1 MKATWYEF
9 KAKSDETEILLYDE
23 IGGFGI
29 SASAFVA
36 ELQSV
41 PKNHRLVLRIH
52 SPGGSVLDGNVIANA
67 IKAHPGGVT
76 THIDGLA
83 ASMASVL
90 AIAGRPARMA
100 ANGLLMIHNVSGGVY
115 GDSAEMRRTAAL
127 MEKVQESVIAAY
139 VNRTGKPRDVI
150 VKMMDDETWMNAEE
164 AKAFGFVDSITA
176 ENEAMAAK
184 FDLSKFRNARKF
196 DTTNNQH
203 IKPMII
209 ETPEYLALIAEHKI
223 ACEQGVTLKANF
235 EALTAEKTDLSAKL
249 SEATN
254 KLTDADKAITELKA
268 SIEKTAAEH
277 AAALSDFDKKVSAK
291 AATMLAQTG
300 TTPVVIGSPAAP
312 EPNALIAQFDAIK
325 DPIERTRFYR
335 ANKAAID
342 ATFRK

>member
-115 GDSAEMRRTAAL
+115 GDSAEMRRTAMTCTRIDQRLPGARL
-127 MEKVQESVIAAY
+127 VTRQSW
-139 VNRTGKPRDVI
+139 RPI
-150 VKMMDDETWMNAEE
+150 V
-164 AKAFGFVDSITA
+164 
-176 ENEAMAAK
+176 
-184 FDLSKFRNARKF
+184 RHR
-196 DTTNNQH
+196 
-203 IKPMII
+203 I
-209 ETPEYLALIAEHKI
+209 ETDPTE
-223 ACEQGVTLKANF
+223 
-235 EALTAEKTDLSAKL
+235 
-249 SEATN
+249 
-254 KLTDADKAITELKA
+254 IT
-268 SIEKTAAEH
+268 
-277 AAALSDFDKKVSAK
+277 
-291 AATMLAQTG
+291 
-300 TTPVVIGSPAAP
+300 
-312 EPNALIAQFDAIK
+312 
-325 DPIERTRFYR
+325 
-335 ANKAAID
+335 
-342 ATFRK
+342 